1 MENTKLIPLAKLLVL
16 RLERLSPDSS
26 WAHRA
31 SGIRGDLLR
40 CLEMIE
46 PEEGGQSQTQE
57 MDVRRLS
64 NLIARS
70 FELLEKAAREL
81 RG

>member
-1 MENTKLIPLAKLLVL
+1 VKDDKLVPLAKLLVL

-26 WAHRA
+26 WAHQA
-31 SGIRGDLLR
+31 SGIRGDLIR
-40 CLEMIE
+40 FLELIE
-46 PEEGGQSQTQE
+46 REESAGPQREE
-57 MDVRRLS
+57 MDAQKLK

>member
-1 MENTKLIPLAKLLVL
+1 MKHTKLIPLTKLLIQ

-26 WAHRA
+26 WAHQA

-40 CLEMIE
+40 FIEMIE
-46 PEEGGQSQTQE
+46 QEECGQPFRKQT
-57 MDVRRLS
+57 DVQRLRH
-64 NLIARS
+64 LMARS
-70 FELLEKAAREL
+70 FELLEKAARDL

>member
-1 MENTKLIPLAKLLVL
+1 MKNTKLIPLTKLLIQ

-26 WAHRA
+26 WSHQA
-31 SGIRGDLLR
+31 SGIRRDLIR
-40 CLEMIE
+40 FLEMTGRKGTE
-46 PEEGGQSQTQE
+46 QAFQEE
-57 MDVRRLS
+57 MDVQRLR

-70 FELLEKAAREL
+70 LELLEKAAREL